1 MAPSGSIIYNWIF
14 PRGQCSLSAFAKAL
28 RRAQNSSPPH
38 SLPVCL
44 SVSLS
49 PPSLLPSYT
58 NTTQQTQPL
67 ILSQGLHDSNPS
79 WSHLLNL
86 NFFFFLLFC
95 CCCCC
100 FFTNLAFI
108 GPGSEKSWDC
118 TSSAL
123 QQRLRVTTDDAN
135 KFGKCFDCK
144 VATTEGYKITEDITR
159 YSLKAKTLHTTPSV
173 HTFLKVKL
181 SMMNSF
187 IGIGKVNLRL
197 KRRDGKVLGNW

>member
-49 PPSLLPSYT
+49 PVSIALIHKY
-58 NTTQQTQPL
+58 NTANSATDL
-67 ILSQGLHDSNPS
+67 IPRPS
-79 WSHLLNL
+79 WLKPQLVTFTQFEL
-86 NFFFFLLFC
+86 FFFFVILLLLLFS
-95 CCCCC
+95 
-100 FFTNLAFI
+100 FTNLAFI

-181 SMMNSF
+181 STMNSF
-187 IGIGKVNLRL
+187 IGIGKVNSRL